1 MKCWALSNDKG
12 QYSKRRLRKKIINKN
27 RFKIASK
34 IVQYNPLQNVVAQIK
49 NVESPMKR
57 P

>member
-1 MKCWALSNDKG
+1 M
-12 QYSKRRLRKKIINKN
+12 INEN

-34 IVQYNPLQNVVAQIK
+34 IVRYNPLQNVVAQIK